1 MIFNIEPKY
10 LKLIQAGAKKI
21 EFRDRLYTESPYIS
35 LRNLDT
41 NKVESV
47 IEVFE
52 VIDTKD
58 FPEDEKEEILH
69 DAHVDTEFSEQ
80 YDCRY
85 AYLIKN
91 VHSVH

>member
-10 LKLIQAGAKKI
+10 LKLIQAGTKKI
-21 EFRDRLYTESPYIS
+21 EFRDRLYTKSPYIS

-41 NKVESV
+41 NKVETV